1 MATSLLIHEDVG
13 QLLQEAG
20 CSNEFT
26 QQFLAAME
34 TENLRNQLRLLS
46 GQRSHQLERLHEE
59 ERKLDRLDYLR
70 DKLEKQL
77 PPAAKISRRRR

>member
-59 ERKLDRLDYLR
+59 ERKLDRLDYL
-70 DKLEKQL
+70 EKQL
-77 PPAAKISRRRR
+77 PTAAKISRRRR